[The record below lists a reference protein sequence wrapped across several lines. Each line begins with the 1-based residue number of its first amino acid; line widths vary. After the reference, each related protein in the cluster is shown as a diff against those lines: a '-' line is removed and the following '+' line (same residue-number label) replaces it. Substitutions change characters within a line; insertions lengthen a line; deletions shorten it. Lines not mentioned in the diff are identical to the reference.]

1 MFVWIYSII
10 VIIIESQKGDTFKCA
25 FSNNTSSFNF
35 FFFFLYIYI
44 YSKKIEK
51 QVRTLVHERYF

>member
-25 FSNNTSSFNF
+25 FSNNTSANNTFA
-35 FFFFLYIYI
+35 
-44 YSKKIEK
+44 K
-51 QVRTLVHERYF
+51 